1 MLYIVATSPHRRTI
15 SVLWRSATVFS
26 LGAQLAKP
34 FKSQKEQFLMH
45 SISYTLHGDFHSEV
59 LRENLISPSLC
70 KVYRRCFIFLL
81 VSIVATRGG
90 KKEPGVWATCYTCW
104 CWTNN
109 SICWSKR
116 RRWKPQSLTVIE
128 SFPGIRYYNIICFSS
143 FI

>member
-15 SVLWRSATVFS
+15 SVLWRGATVFS

-90 KKEPGVWATCYTCW
+90 E
-104 CWTNN
+104 
-109 SICWSKR
+109 KR
-116 RRWKPQSLTVIE
+116 TRCLGNMLHLLVLNKQFRMLVQA
-128 SFPGIRYYNIICFSS
+128 
-143 FI
+143 